1 MKGNFK
7 PLPGRLRKRCSGGK
21 FPGMDS
27 KETAGTGKE
36 NRRREYLGLMGIQPW
51 YARVA
56 FENARPSPEYP
67 GLLEASAEKQA
78 AGSQDSAAAPVQ
90 PEREAAAE
98 HEPAPASA
106 PAPAVVRKPLHYLR
120 VDDSLA
126 LLTEDG
132 WEGADGAECREL
144 LANILKAL
152 DKTLDGAAASEP
164 AHLNRESLDANA
176 GRGGLL
182 EDLCRRD
189 GCGNLLVFAFNG
201 SEFFPDVSTS
211 VADFATGIGGV
222 SLRVTV
228 TRGLREMLA
237 FPDLKKYCWRDL
249 QRLRKRLR

>member
-1 MKGNFK
+1 
-7 PLPGRLRKRCSGGK
+7 
-21 FPGMDS
+21 MDS

-36 NRRREYLGLMGIQPW
+36 NRRREYLALMGIQPW

-56 FENARPSPEYP
+56 FEYARPSPEYP
-67 GLLEASAEKQA
+67 DLPEAGAEKQA
-78 AGSQDSAAAPVQ
+78 TDSRKSAAAPVE
-90 PEREAAAE
+90 PERAAAAE
-98 HEPAPASA
+98 YEPAPASKPESA
-106 PAPAVVRKPLHYLR
+106 PAAAVVRKPLHYLR

-132 WEGADGAECREL
+132 WQGADAAACRDL

-152 DKTLDGAAASEP
+152 GKTLDSAAAGEP

-176 GRGGLL
+176 GRGSLL
-182 EDLCRRD
+182 ADLCKRD

-201 SEFFPDVSTS
+201 NEFFPDVSAS
-211 VADFATGIGGV
+211 VADFTTRFGGV

-249 QRLRKRLR
+249 QSLRKRLR